1 MIGWLVLA
9 LAVAVIVLRGVWV
22 EWGLTLA
29 DYRTVHAI
37 AVRDRRRADREAAR
51 ADNLQHAVDELR
63 DQVNGLR
70 ALLGVAAPP
79 VDEIPVP
86 LEEALRD
93 AEQFA
98 RVVGPLIDDDR
109 GDVG

>member
-1 MIGWLVLA
+1 MVGALILA
-9 LAVAVIVLRGVWV
+9 LIVAVIVLRAAWV

-29 DYRTVHAI
+29 DYRTAHAI
-37 AVRDRRRADREAAR
+37 AVRERRR

-98 RVVGPLIDDDR
+98 RVIGPLLDDE
-109 GDVG
+109 GAAGA